1 MATHRKLSKDFIQS
15 VADVALKALRLA
27 QSETTATNGVISVSN
42 DDGTSTVIGGNS
54 ISEYVGDT
62 TPPGKPTVYW
72 MTGNGTIIGI
82 WKGELEGGIPDDFDR
97 VAFRIDGEEFG
108 EVYGIGSTGSDEL
121 EVGTTYTCDAV
132 AYDKAGNVSEPSDA
146 VEITVRDA
154 QQEFQE
160 AYDLLSEALTEAQ
173 EKIDAAE
180 AAADELRSQMTDIST
195 TLTETASSLTALI
208 EGAISTADEALEATT
223 SLQLTIDGITTQVAE
238 LYTSSEETLER
249 MSTLEQTV
257 EGFTAT
263 ITEAYEAA
271 DASLQETLTALIEAT
286 AAEIKSTLTTE
297 YTNNEDLEAQLQ
309 SIIDQ
314 TSESIS
320 AAVEG
325 VITTDTL
332 ADELTTYLSGAGAD
346 ILVNL
351 IQTYVDSLVYDEDGN
366 EIYATTSQLTQTSN
380 SLTTSITTVQSSV
393 SSLSDDVDSL
403 SDSVDSAVDDIEAL
417 EAVYGTSSSS
427 ATKTT
432 KSVTCSNFTLT
443 TGSRV
448 TVKFSYAN
456 TYLGAIKLNVN
467 STGAKTIYVGTSAT
481 STTNGLLWAAGAY
494 ITFIYN
500 GSYWVVTE
508 TPGSYSCTCSI
519 AAATAAKT
527 AAPTQDAVIMNG
539 TLVSVAFTYGNSAD
553 EPTFDLDSTGAYSIY
568 VNGEAASEDNPL
580 SLKSGVALSLQWTG
594 SYWEVPETSVSSIIR
609 QDSKG
614 ITISRYTGG
623 DQDSSEAVLTNKSLT
638 FANAAGKYYAKMGT
652 DGFTVYDEGT
662 QMGNFSSS
670 GIYLG
675 QGEVG
680 STEYNKLI
688 LTSGGVQ
695 VFIPQTTVSDGVYG
709 FTISNTDLNPSYQ
722 EAYFRV
728 NTQGDVGIGGNLY
741 FGTSSKAQA
750 AIHLATATWT
760 TTTNWTEN
768 VLVDFSATLT
778 EVEAYY
784 PMGLIRCYIDSGTF
798 QSYFYLHG
806 WTNFATT
813 TSMAPKGHIYYL
825 PRESASS
832 SHNLTLYV
840 SWLCVRENLL
850 GLGSDYAST
859 SSAKAATL
867 IDLEGLEEGEEEDEE
882 EGEEEAANITVAE
895 CEVVDFTVL

>member
-72 MTGNGTIIGI
+72 MTGSGTIIGI

-195 TLTETASSLTALI
+195 TLTETTSSLTALI

-263 ITEAYEAA
+263 ITEAYETA

-366 EIYATTSQLTQTSN
+366 EIYATTSQLTQTSD

-427 ATKTT
+427 ATGTT

-467 STGAKTIYVGTSAT
+467 STGATTIYVGTSAT

-553 EPTFDLDSTGAYSIY
+553 EPTFNLDSTGAYSIY
-568 VNGEAASEDNPL
+568 VNGKEASGDNPL
-580 SLKSGVALSLQWTG
+580 ALKSGVTLSLQWTG

-609 QDSKG
+609 QDSDG

-623 DQDSSEAVLTNKSLT
+623 SHDDGEVQVQNTGVYILDDGTTVGQFTQDGIVLGQSPTSKTTNKL
-638 FANAAGKYYAKMGT
+638 FL
-652 DGFTVYDEGT
+652 DE
-662 QMGNFSSS
+662 
-670 GIYLG
+670 
-675 QGEVG
+675 
-680 STEYNKLI
+680 
-688 LTSGGVQ
+688 
-695 VFIPQTTVSDGVYG
+695 DGVRIHIPETEQGTGIYG
-709 FTISNTDLNPSYQ
+709 FTITSTTSTLTPSYSQ
-722 EAYFRV
+722 AYFRV

-741 FGTSSKAQA
+741 FGSSSSDQT
-750 AIHLATATWT
+750 AIHLAKATWT
-760 TTTNWTEN
+760 TTTDWDEG
-768 VLVDFSATLT
+768 VIVDLTATLT
-778 EVEAYY
+778 EVEDYY
-784 PMGLIRCYIDSGTF
+784 PMGLIRCYIDETTY
-798 QSYFYLHG
+798 QSYFSLHG

-813 TSMAPKGHIYYL
+813 SSTAPKGHVYYL
-825 PRESASS
+825 PRESSSS
-832 SHNLTLYV
+832 SHKLTLYV
-840 SWLCVRENLL
+840 SWLCIRENLL

-867 IDLEGLEEGEEEDEE
+867 IDLDGLEEEEEEDEE
-882 EGEEEAANITVAE
+882 EEASNITVAE
-895 CEVVDFTVL
+895 CEVVDFTIL